1 MTSNVYGIFGAG
13 GNGSELLPILKENF
27 NQSKDKDKKI
37 FFIDDHTSKKTF
49 HHIKVIGRD
58 KFKTLDAKKKKI
70 IISMADSKIRESIYR
85 DFLDDADFINLISKD
100 FVISSSSEIGFGNT
114 IAQKCIVTSG
124 VSLGNFIQLNI
135 NVSIHHDC
143 LLEDFVTIAPS
154 VSIMGNVQIGA
165 HAYLGAGTIVKQG
178 INIGAGSIVGM
189 GSVVVKDVPENSLVF
204 GNPAKVRDLK

>member
-1 MTSNVYGIFGAG
+1 MERGYFIGA
-13 GNGSELLPILKENF
+13 
-27 NQSKDKDKKI
+27 
-37 FFIDDHTSKKTF
+37 
-49 HHIKVIGRD
+49 
-58 KFKTLDAKKKKI
+58 
-70 IISMADSKIRESIYR
+70 
-85 DFLDDADFINLISKD
+85 
-100 FVISSSSEIGFGNT
+100 
-114 IAQKCIVTSG
+114 TSG